1 MNSKKVILVIMD
13 GWGRAENDSV
23 SAIHFAQT
31 PFYDKALKTYP
42 NTLLH
47 ASETQVGLP
56 AGQMGNSEVG
66 HMNIGAGRIVYQD
79 LERLNQELKNGNF
92 AQNQEFQKLVE
103 YCKTNHKPLH
113 LLGLLSDGGVHSSIH
128 HLTQILSVLA
138 DSGINGDQVFV
149 HAFMDGR
156 DTSPTGG
163 ETFIQDLEKAMQETG
178 VGKIASVIGRYF
190 AMDRDKRWERV
201 KKAYDLLVDGK
212 GKAFDS
218 ATDAIKES
226 YQNNITDE
234 FVEPAVITD
243 NGKPVATIGE
253 DDAILFYNFRTD
265 RGRQLTH
272 VLTQQDM
279 PDNGM
284 KTLPL
289 YYATMTRYDD
299 SFKGI
304 HVLYEKE
311 KIVNGLGEYLANSGK
326 KQIRIAETEK
336 YPHVTFF
343 FNGGREAPMAGEQH
357 LLCPSPKVATYDLQ
371 PEMSAYDIR
380 DKIIAEMEKE
390 EADFICLNF
399 ANPDMVGHTG
409 VFEAAVKACEVVDK
423 CTQAV
428 VEAAQA
434 HGYAALVTADHG
446 NADKMKNPDNSPH
459 TAHTTALVPIFL
471 VESSGT
477 YKLRETPGKLGD
489 LAPTILTLMD
499 MPIPEEMTGDVLVE
513 KVTENI

>member
-1 MNSKKVILVIMD
+1 MD
-13 GWGRAENDSV
+13 GWGMAEDDSV
-23 SAIHFAQT
+23 SAINFAQT
-31 PFYDKALKTYP
+31 PFYDNALKTYP
-42 NTLLH
+42 HTLLH

-79 LERLNQELKNGNF
+79 LERLNQELKTGNF
-92 AQNQEFQKLVE
+92 AKNQEFQKLIE
-103 YCKTNHKPLH
+103 YCKTNQKPLH

-138 DSGINGDQVFV
+138 DSGINKDQVFV

-163 ETFIQDLEKAMQETG
+163 EGYINDLEKAMAETG
-178 VGKIASVIGRYF
+178 TGKIASVIGRYYS
-190 AMDRDKRWERV
+190 MDRDKRWERV
-201 KKAYDLLVDGK
+201 KKAYDLLVHGTGK
-212 GKAFDS
+212 PSES
-218 ATDAIKES
+218 ASQAVRES

-234 FVEPAVITD
+234 FIDPVVITE
-243 NGKPVATIGE
+243 NGKPVATINEG
-253 DDAILFYNFRTD
+253 DAILFYNFRTD

-279 PDNGM
+279 PDQGM

-343 FNGGREAPMAGEQH
+343 FNGGREEPMAGEQH
-357 LLCPSPKVATYDLQ
+357 LLCPSPKVPTYDLQ

-380 DKIIAEMEKE
+380 DKIIPELEKE
-390 EADFICLNF
+390 EVDFVCLNF

-409 VFEAAVKACEVVDK
+409 VFEAAVKACEVVDE
-423 CTQAV
+423 CTKAV
-428 VEAAQA
+428 VETAKA
-434 HGYAALVTADHG
+434 HGYSVLVTADHG
-446 NADKMKNPDNSPH
+446 NADKMRNPDNSPH
-459 TAHTTALVPIFL
+459 TAHTTALVPIYL
-471 VESSGT
+471 LDPSGT
-477 YKLRETPGKLGD
+477 FTLKGVNGKLGD
-489 LAPTILTLMD
+489 IAPTILTLMGL
-499 MPIPEEMTGDVLVE
+499 PVPAEMTGDVLVE
-513 KVTENI
+513 KVAESI